1 MSVLEGKLLV
11 NLPAVSSVFLPEK
24 AHFQLTVLYVES
36 IIEKLLASKSQ
47 YLCVKSTASLPEFII
62 TVFKIKI
69 VSLTILIP
77 YIVQK

>member
-24 AHFQLTVLYVES
+24 AHFQLTVLYV
-36 IIEKLLASKSQ
+36 IEKLLASKSQ